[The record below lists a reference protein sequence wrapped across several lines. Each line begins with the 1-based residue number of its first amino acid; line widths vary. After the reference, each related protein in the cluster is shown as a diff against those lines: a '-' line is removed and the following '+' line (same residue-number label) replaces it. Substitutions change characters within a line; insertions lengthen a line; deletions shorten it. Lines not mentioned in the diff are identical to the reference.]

1 MAFKIIASL
10 VFIAA
15 FFTRIIKPEWNIDST
30 SIILLVLACVPW
42 FMQYIKSLE
51 INGVGKIELVD
62 AKQKKEIE
70 QKAKDAGIVA
80 SKSKDTQQYA
90 FYNLRYDDPKLSL
103 AGLRIE
109 IESVLRK
116 IAEKNGLDV
125 SRSGLGR
132 ITDILS
138 QHQLISG
145 NERAIIFDI
154 TGILN
159 KAVHSQLDEFQSE
172 SIDWVFDLGLDILK
186 SLNEKL

>member
-1 MAFKIIASL
+1 M
-10 VFIAA
+10 
-15 FFTRIIKPEWNIDST
+15 R
-30 SIILLVLACVPW
+30 
-42 FMQYIKSLE
+42 
-51 INGVGKIELVD
+51 GV
-62 AKQKKEIE
+62 A
-70 QKAKDAGIVA
+70 
-80 SKSKDTQQYA
+80 
-90 FYNLRYDDPKLSL
+90 
-103 AGLRIE
+103 
-109 IESVLRK
+109 
-116 IAEKNGLDV
+116 LDV

>member
-1 MAFKIIASL
+1 
-10 VFIAA
+10 
-15 FFTRIIKPEWNIDST
+15 
-30 SIILLVLACVPW
+30 
-42 FMQYIKSLE
+42 MQYIKSLE

-90 FYNLRYDDPKLSL
+90 FYNLRDDDPKLSL

-145 NERAIIFDI
+145 NERAIIFDM
-154 TGILN
+154 TGSLN

-186 SLNEKL
+186 SLNEKLWN